1 MMGAMRS
8 RAPFLLDPEV
18 TFLNHGSFGGTPR
31 PVLDEQTR
39 LREELERRPIA
50 WLAPEREL
58 IPKLDAVRTRLAA
71 LVHADAQDLVFV
83 PCATTAVNAVLRSA
97 RFAPGDEVVF
107 TNHGYNACNNVVR
120 FVAETSGIVPVVAEL
135 PFPITSPDEA
145 IAGIERALTTRT
157 KLLLVDHV
165 TSPTGLVLPIA
176 RIVALCHARGVRVL
190 VDGAH
195 APGMLP
201 LDLTAIGAD
210 YYTGNCHK
218 WLCAPKGCAFLHVR
232 RDLQSE
238 VRPVSISH
246 GYNTPQAGRSRYL
259 TEFDWPGTYDP
270 TPILA
275 LPTAIDWLTA
285 QDPRGITGVMQR
297 NRALALAARALL
309 CDELGLTPPAPES
322 MLGTLVTL
330 PLPPGPALTGPLD
343 PLHVR
348 LSEVH
353 KIEVPVVHFPRPGV
367 RWFRISAQLHNDL
380 DDYRALARALT
391 AEGAG
396 KQRGARS

>member
-1 MMGAMRS
+1 MMARMRS

-39 LREELERRPIA
+39 LRDELERRPIE

-58 IPKLDAVRTRLAA
+58 IPKLDAVRANLAA
-71 LVHADAQDLVFV
+71 VFHADAQDLVFV
-83 PCATTAVNAVLRSA
+83 QCATTAVNAVLRSA

-120 FVAETSGIVPVVAEL
+120 YVGETNGIVPVVAEL
-135 PFPITSPDEA
+135 PFPIRSPDEV
-145 IAGIERALTTRT
+145 IAGIERALTPRT

-165 TSPTGLVLPIA
+165 TSPTGLVLPIE
-176 RIVALCHARGVRVL
+176 RIIELCHARGVRVL

-195 APGMLP
+195 APGMVP
-201 LDLTAIGAD
+201 LDLTALDAD

-232 RDLQSE
+232 RELQSE

-246 GYNTPQAGRSRYL
+246 GYNTPQAGRSRFL
-259 TEFDWPGTYDP
+259 TEFDWTGTYDP

-275 LPTAIDWLTA
+275 LPTALDWLAA
-285 QDPRGITGVMQR
+285 QDPHGLPGIMQR

-309 CDELGLTPPAPES
+309 CEALGLEPPAPEEL
-322 MLGTLVTL
+322 LGALVTL
-330 PLPPGPALTGPLD
+330 PLPPGPALDGPLD

-348 LSEVH
+348 LYEAH

-380 DDYRALARALT
+380 DDYRALAEALIE
-391 AEGAG
+391 EGVSVR
-396 KQRGARS
+396 KVARS